1 MHLLVLCANVG
12 TQHYNLHSRVLAV
25 ARAWPGPAAVVACVQ
40 DGRRHVSWRTGQR
53 ACAGRVGSW
62 AHHCVFRMEEKEKG
76 RKRKTLAEGAK
87 GWARRGSP
95 PPSSFGTPEAVVL
108 LAE

>member
-25 ARAWPGPAAVVACVQ
+25 ARAWPGPAAVVACAQ
-40 DGRRHVSWRTGQR
+40 DGRRHVAWRPGQR

-62 AHHCVFRMEEKEKG
+62 VHHCV
-76 RKRKTLAEGAK
+76 LEGKFSILDRAIEP
-87 GWARRGSP
+87 ARPLGLDLS
-95 PPSSFGTPEAVVL
+95 T
-108 LAE
+108 